1 MYTFYT
7 KEPQLLTI
15 DNTLYLH
22 MSFISLLTVAI
33 LNMFVIEKRQLY
45 NSSNAQCLHAFSTTS
60 T

>member
-7 KEPQLLTI
+7 KETQLLTL

-45 NSSNAQCLHAFSTTS
+45 NSSNAQCLHTFPTTS